1 METFKLKSVDQT
13 ILKRM
18 VQKHTL
24 QIQQL
29 IPNAEIHHVGSTAVP
44 NALTKGDIDLQIRVK
59 QKNFLEAKRLLLSRY
74 ELNTGSSQTSF
85 FSAFE
90 IEDELPIG
98 VQLTVINSEIDHF
111 WKVTEFFKA
120 NPTIQEEYNQLKKA
134 YNGQP
139 MDKYR
144 TKKSEFIEKI
154 LYSEAFLHF

>member
-1 METFKLKSVDQT
+1 METFQLKSVNQT

-18 VQKHTL
+18 VQKHSL

-29 IPNAEIHHVGSTAVP
+29 IPNAEIHHLGSTAVP

-59 QKNFLEAKRLLLSRY
+59 QKDFPEAKRLLLSKY

-90 IEDELPIG
+90 MEDELPIG

-111 WKVTEFFKA
+111 WKFSEFLKA
-120 NPTIQEEYNQLKKA
+120 NPTIQEE
-134 YNGQP
+134 
-139 MDKYR
+139 
-144 TKKSEFIEKI
+144 
-154 LYSEAFLHF
+154 